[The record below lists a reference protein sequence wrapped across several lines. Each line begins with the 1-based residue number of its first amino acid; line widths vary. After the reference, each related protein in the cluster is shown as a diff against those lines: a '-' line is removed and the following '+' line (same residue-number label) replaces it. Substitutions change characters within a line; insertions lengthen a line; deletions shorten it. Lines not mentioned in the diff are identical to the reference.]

1 MSSGISKGS
10 HSSSTGPKNGT
21 SVYLP
26 IDISAETDAIL
37 TTIQHRLEE
46 NISYASLDK
55 VENIYHTDLHQVIR
69 AFHFSKGLAREVLV
83 IGQDGVIHLMGSF
96 TKRRIS
102 KNFLSDVIRELAD
115 LIDEGLLPRTAKVE
129 V

>member
-1 MSSGISKGS
+1 MEFPKAVIAASLDPRTA
-10 HSSSTGPKNGT
+10 HLST
-21 SVYLP
+21 YP
-26 IDISAETDAIL
+26 IEISAETDAIL

-69 AFHFSKGLAREVLV
+69 AFHFSKGLSREVLV